1 MQVMLNI
8 PDKIPQAVINKLVL
22 QFEEQIQAIA
32 LDVSQTESQKTK
44 LSKRQAGLGERAIWM
59 SDDFDKSLEFSEANY
74 SEVKSLL
81 AELKGINEIE
91 PLEMEEITRADRIN
105 PCLDDVL

>member
-8 PDKIPQAVINKLVL
+8 PDKIPQAVINKLVME
-22 QFEEQIQAIA
+22 FEEQIQAIA

-59 SDDFDKSLEFSEANY
+59 SDDFDSPLEFSE
-74 SEVKSLL
+74 SKHSVIQSLL
-81 AELKGINEIE
+81 VELKTINEIE
-91 PLEMEEITRADRIN
+91 PLEIEEINRADRVN
-105 PCLDDVL
+105 ACLDDV